1 MTFKFLLIFFLTSL
15 CLPLQGQNNAK
26 TLLFVGSY
34 TEGKADTG
42 IYVFEFNSKSGSLKQ
57 TGLVENITNPSFL
70 TISPDGQFLYACT
83 ETRLPQ
89 EGSVSAFKID
99 SANGKLSFINKQP
112 SGGENPVYLTVY
124 KNNKFIINGNYTG
137 GSVSVFTANEN
148 GSINPYSQF
157 IQFADSSINK
167 LRQDKAHIH
176 ATVFSPDNDFIFF
189 PDLGA
194 DKIRVFKFDT
204 SNLKPLLPTDNYELH
219 SIPGSGPRHLTF
231 DPNGKFAYC
240 IEELSGMISAYSYDH
255 GKLDSIQRIFSY
267 SKTQESYGS
276 ADIHI
281 SPDGLFLYASNRWF
295 DENTISIFSIDPNNG
310 KLKLIGHQNTYGDHP
325 RNFTLDPTGK
335 FLLVANQVTGNIVVF
350 KRDLNSGLLSKT
362 ENEINVPG
370 PSCLQMRNYG
380 N

>member
-15 CLPLQGQNNAK
+15 ILPLQGQNNAK

-57 TGLVENITNPSFL
+57 TGIIENITNPSFL
-70 TISPDGQFLYACT
+70 TISPNGKFLYACT
-83 ETRLPQ
+83 ETRLSQ
-89 EGSVSAFKID
+89 EGSVSAFKVD

-148 GSINPYSQF
+148 GSLNPYSQF

-167 LRQDKAHIH
+167 LRQDKSHIH
-176 ATVFSPDNDFIFF
+176 ATVFSPEYDFIFF
-189 PDLGA
+189 PDLGS
-194 DKIRVFKFDT
+194 DKIRVFKFDL
-204 SNLKPLLPTDNYELH
+204 SNSAPLLSTVYEVR
-219 SIPGSGPRHLTF
+219 SIPGSGPRHFTF
-231 DPNGKFAYC
+231 HPNKKLAYC
-240 IEELSGMISAYSYDH
+240 IEELSGMISVYSYDN
-255 GKLDSIQRIFSY
+255 GNLDSIQRVFSY
-267 SKTQESYGS
+267 SKTQDTYGS

-295 DENTISIFSIDPNNG
+295 DENTISIFSIDQNNG

-325 RNFTLDPTGK
+325 RNFTIDPSGN

-350 KRDLNSGLLSKT
+350 KRDLNTGLLINT
-362 ENEINVPG
+362 NIEIKIPN
-370 PSCLQMRNYG
+370 PSCLQMRLYLN
-380 N
+380 